1 MLKNEGGERTRAL
14 KILKERI
21 RRCWVPGHSDTARN
35 EQADKLA
42 RKRSLMEA

>member
-21 RRCWVPGHSDTARN
+21 RRCWVPGHSDTFRKD
-35 EQADKLA
+35 EADELA
-42 RKRSLMEA
+42 RKRSLMNV